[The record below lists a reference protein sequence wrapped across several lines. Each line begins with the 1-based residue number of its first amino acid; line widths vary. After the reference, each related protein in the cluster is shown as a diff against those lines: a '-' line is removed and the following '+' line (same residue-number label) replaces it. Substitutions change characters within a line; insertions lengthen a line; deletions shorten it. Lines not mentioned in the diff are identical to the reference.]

1 MKSIT
6 LGTSGPTIGRLGL
19 GLMGML
25 GGDAGAAADAA
36 ASLDF
41 GTIIQS
47 VIGGGAGGAVL
58 TAIIGMIKKALV
70 K

>member
-1 MKSIT
+1 MFNKLASEA
-6 LGTSGPTIGRLGL
+6 LGL
-19 GLMGML
+19 S
-25 GGDAGAAADAA
+25 DI
-36 ASLDF
+36 

-58 TAIIGMIKKALV
+58 TAILGMLKKALV